1 MQQNLKARDAMTTTK
16 AGSGGSTEEVL
27 VRHWRD
33 FQAGDVDAIIAD
45 YAADAVL
52 ISTMGTL
59 KGHAQIREAFGSI
72 FSHLFPPGASS
83 FKMEKQVVEGETAY
97 IVWSGSAPK
106 FDVPFATDTFWIRD
120 GKIAVQ
126 TFAAKMDKK

>member
-1 MQQNLKARDAMTTTK
+1 MTNAKA
-16 AGSGGSTEEVL
+16 GGSTEEVL
-27 VRHWRD
+27 ARHWRD
-33 FQAGDVDAIIAD
+33 FQAGDVEAIMAD

-72 FSHLFPPGASS
+72 FSHLFPPGASTL
-83 FKMEKQVVEGETAY
+83 KLEKQVVEGETAY